1 MRFLLRNLTSCSIN
15 KLTSLKFQVQLPI
28 NNVHAIMHGLHDLT
42 GNDDKSL
49 KGESFVCFNRRKINT
64 MKQLTLYFVL
74 LLRGSP
80 SLFSFI
86 LFGCFFFFLFFF
98 FGMRSIITMTDVH
111 SMTHT
116 GPPRLFF
123 YPHSPTSKPSHSFI
137 SIWLILH
144 SHIYESKRNKTLALE
159 VRLTLVVVN
168 LFRESFMRYNH

>member
-74 LLRGSP
+74 LLRSSP

-86 LFGCFFFFLFFF
+86 LFGCFFFFFSFFLFWNAQHYNYDRCPLHDPHWPTQVIFC
-98 FGMRSIITMTDVH
+98 
-111 SMTHT
+111 
-116 GPPRLFF
+116 
-123 YPHSPTSKPSHSFI
+123 PHSPTSKTSHSFI
-137 SIWLILH
+137 SI
-144 SHIYESKRNKTLALE
+144 
-159 VRLTLVVVN
+159 
-168 LFRESFMRYNH
+168 

>member
-49 KGESFVCFNRRKINT
+49 KGESFVCFNCRKINT
-64 MKQLTLYFVL
+64 MKQITLYFDP

-98 FGMRSIITMTDVH
+98 GMRSIITMTAVH

-116 GPPRLFF
+116 GPLRLCSTPTPRPQTL
-123 YPHSPTSKPSHSFI
+123 S
-137 SIWLILH
+137 LIHQYLI
-144 SHIYESKRNKTLALE
+144 HITLSYIRVE
-159 VRLTLVVVN
+159 K
-168 LFRESFMRYNH
+168 E

>member
-1 MRFLLRNLTSCSIN
+1 MRFLLRDLTNCSIN

-86 LFGCFFFFLFFF
+86 LFGCFFFSFFFF

-116 GPPRLFF
+116 GSPRLSST
-123 YPHSPTSKPSHSFI
+123 PTPRPQNHLTHSSVFDSYYTLIYTSRKGIKH
-137 SIWLILH
+137 WH
-144 SHIYESKRNKTLALE
+144 
-159 VRLTLVVVN
+159 
-168 LFRESFMRYNH
+168 

>member
-49 KGESFVCFNRRKINT
+49 KGESLVCFNFRTINT
-64 MKQLTLYFVL
+64 MKQRTLYCDL

-80 SLFSFI
+80 SLFSCI
-86 LFGCFFFFLFFF
+86 LFGCFFFFFF
-98 FGMRSIITMTDVH
+98 FGIRSIITKTDVH

-116 GPPRLFF
+116 SPLIL
-123 YPHSPTSKPSHSFI
+123 SPTPTPRPQTLSLFHRY
-137 SIWLILH
+137 LIN
-144 SHIYESKRNKTLALE
+144 ITLPY
-159 VRLTLVVVN
+159 
-168 LFRESFMRYNH
+168 MRVEKQ

>member
-1 MRFLLRNLTSCSIN
+1 MRFLLRHLTSCSIN

-49 KGESFVCFNRRKINT
+49 KGESFVCFNCRKINT

-80 SLFSFI
+80 SLFP
-86 LFGCFFFFLFFF
+86 LFCLAVFF

-116 GPPRLFF
+116 GPPRL
-123 YPHSPTSKPSHSFI
+123 SSTPTPRPQTLS
-137 SIWLILH
+137 LIHQYLI
-144 SHIYESKRNKTLALE
+144 HITLSYIRVE
-159 VRLTLVVVN
+159 K
-168 LFRESFMRYNH
+168 E

>member
-1 MRFLLRNLTSCSIN
+1 MKGCNSRPQMRFLLRHLTSCSIN

-28 NNVHAIMHGLHDLT
+28 NNVDAIMHGLHDLT

-49 KGESFVCFNRRKINT
+49 KGESFVCFNCRKINT
-64 MKQLTLYFVL
+64 MKQLTLYFDL

-86 LFGCFFFFLFFF
+86 LFGCFFFLFF

-116 GPPRLFF
+116 GPLRLSSTPNPRPQTLLPIHQ
-123 YPHSPTSKPSHSFI
+123 Y
-137 SIWLILH
+137 LI
-144 SHIYESKRNKTLALE
+144 HITLSYIRVE
-159 VRLTLVVVN
+159 K
-168 LFRESFMRYNH
+168 E